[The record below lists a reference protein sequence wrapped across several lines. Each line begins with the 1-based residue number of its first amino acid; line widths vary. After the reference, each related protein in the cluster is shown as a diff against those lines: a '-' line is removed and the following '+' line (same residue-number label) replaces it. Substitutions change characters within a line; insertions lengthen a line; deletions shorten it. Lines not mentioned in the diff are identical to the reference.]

1 MFILG
6 AIASRSAAPACAGS
20 GIQPCHTFDVLTI
33 SIDEHVLRQ
42 ALGNELSTTPDNSNG
57 EHTFTVTHPFHPF
70 SGRIFPLLAQR
81 FAWGEERVFF
91 ADPQTQQTR
100 SLPLAWT
107 SLAPPDPFLIVADGN
122 TVLRL
127 QDLQQLAQFLRQ
139 KSAYTQEDR

>member
-1 MFILG
+1 
-6 AIASRSAAPACAGS
+6 
-20 GIQPCHTFDVLTI
+20 
-33 SIDEHVLRQ
+33 
-42 ALGNELSTTPDNSNG
+42 
-57 EHTFTVTHPFHPF
+57 
-70 SGRIFPLLAQR
+70 LLAQR

-91 ADPQTQQTR
+91 ADPQTLQIR

-122 TVLRL
+122 AVLRL